1 MTDGQ
6 LIFGCIIFMGVVS
19 TLAAAYVVHM
29 YHILKDDFQEQV
41 KEIRKNAKLE
51 AECRAQ
57 EMFADLLK
65 QAQITVK
72 QEITLQN
79 ESNIDWGERK
89 DV

>member
-6 LIFGCIIFMGVVS
+6 MILGCVILLGTTA

-29 YHILKDDFQEQV
+29 YKVLQDDFREQV
-41 KEIRKNAKLE
+41 KEIRQAAKLE

-57 EMFADLLK
+57 EMFYDLLK
-65 QAQITVK
+65 EAQIIVK
-72 QEITLQN
+72 QEIT
-79 ESNIDWGERK
+79 IDWGDK